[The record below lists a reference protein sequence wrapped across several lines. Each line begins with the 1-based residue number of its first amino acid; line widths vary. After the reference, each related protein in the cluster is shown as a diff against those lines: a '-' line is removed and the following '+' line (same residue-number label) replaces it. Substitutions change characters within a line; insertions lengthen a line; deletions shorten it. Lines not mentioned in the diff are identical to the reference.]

1 MKKSSLKLILYIVFV
16 IGIGSTGMLFNK
28 ISVVR
33 YTCLLAMVIFA
44 IVVYFD
50 KKYRS
55 KYIPYISDWVMVG
68 IIVLLLL
75 LFVYSLLFI

>member
-1 MKKSSLKLILYIVFV
+1 MKKSSLKLILYIIFG
-16 IGIGSTGMLFNK
+16 IGIASTGLLFNK

-33 YTCLLAMVIFA
+33 NACLLATVIFA
-44 IVVYFD
+44 IIVYFD

-55 KYIPYISDWVMVG
+55 KYVPYISDWVMVG